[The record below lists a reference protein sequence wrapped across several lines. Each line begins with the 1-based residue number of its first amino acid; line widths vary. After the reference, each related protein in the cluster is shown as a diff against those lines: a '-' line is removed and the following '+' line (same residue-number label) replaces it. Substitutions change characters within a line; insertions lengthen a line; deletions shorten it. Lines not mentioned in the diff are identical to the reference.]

1 MSKTE
6 DAYQAALSA
15 FNHHMTGCQC
25 CDRYTG
31 KTSDLGMLCQK
42 GAALWKIQ
50 DDRFQEAKKWADR
63 RQWVAQVNDA
73 NRIAGGRA

>member
-15 FNHHMTGCQC
+15 FNHHIQGCQC

-31 KTSDLGMLCQK
+31 KSSDLGLLCEK
-42 GAALWKIQ
+42 GARLWKLQ
-50 DDRFQEAKKWADR
+50 DDAFQEAKKWADR
-63 RQWVAQVNDA
+63 RRWADQVKA
-73 NRIAGGRA
+73 SHRAVRT